1 MANYTKSTNFAS
13 KDSLLSGNP
22 SKLVRGSEIDT
33 EFTNIATAITTKA
46 DSTSPTLSNAN
57 LTGTP
62 TAPTAATGTS
72 TTQVATTAFVTTN
85 FPAGDNSYSGTQ
97 SFLDNKFEVKDNS
110 DDTKKL
116 NLQLSGITTG
126 TTRTLTV
133 PDKDG
138 TIAVTSEVA
147 TLNTTNNTITSGT
160 YSVSGSSTISITATH
175 AFTVGQEVFITF
187 TNTSGSAL
195 TAGKFTI
202 TGITTTTAFTI
213 NYGSSVTSA
222 GNATAE
228 RYGTIAV
235 ANAAEMTAG
244 TSQVKAVTPKQFRD
258 FSLVSGTSVATT
270 SGSTVSVTSSVPAWA
285 KKLTVIFNGVS
296 CSGNDQLLVQLGTS
310 GSVITSG
317 YSSSSIQVGDTL
329 TGIGTSSSAGFVVT
343 VDNSGR
349 SFTGIMTICLIS
361 GTTWVASHAGA
372 VAGAERGISGGGVVT
387 VGGTVAQVQLDWSGS
402 GTFDAGSVNIMY
414 E

>member
-13 KDSLLSGNP
+13 KDSLLTGNP
-22 SKLVRGSEIDT
+22 NKLVRGTEIDT
-33 EFTNIATAITTKA
+33 EFNNIATAVATKA
-46 DSTSPTLSNAN
+46 DSTGATLSNAN

-62 TAPTAATGTS
+62 TAPTAATGTN

-110 DDTKKL
+110 DATKKL

-138 TIAVTSEVA
+138 TIALTSEVA
-147 TLNTTNNTITSGT
+147 SLNTTNNTLASGT

-202 TGITTTTAFTI
+202 TGVTTTTAFTI
-213 NYGSSVTSA
+213 NYGSNVTSA

-235 ANAAEMTAG
+235 ANAADMTAG
-244 TSQVKAVTPKQFRD
+244 TSQIKAVTPKLYTDSTLGINQTWQLPTRTT
-258 FSLVSGTSVATT
+258 GTSYQNTT
-270 SGSTVSVTSSVPAWA
+270 GKPIQVCYSFTAASNP
-285 KKLTVIFNGVS
+285 TVI
-296 CSGNDQLLVQLGTS
+296 DAEI
-310 GSVITSG
+310 SV
-317 YSSSSIQVGDTL
+317 D
-329 TGIGTSSSAGFVVT
+329 
-343 VDNSGR
+343 
-349 SFTGIMTICLIS
+349 
-361 GTTWVASHAGA
+361 GTTWITIVKARNASDQDVNGGTISII
-372 VAGAERGISGGGVVT
+372 VPNNIYYRLTRSGG
-387 VGGTVAQVQLDWSGS
+387 
-402 GTFDAGSVNIMY
+402 VNNAIWA
-414 E
+414 ELR